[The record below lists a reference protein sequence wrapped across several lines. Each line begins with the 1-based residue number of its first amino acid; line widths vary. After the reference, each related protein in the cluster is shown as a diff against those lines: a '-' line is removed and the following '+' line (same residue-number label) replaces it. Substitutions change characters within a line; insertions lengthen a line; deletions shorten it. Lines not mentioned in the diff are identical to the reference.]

1 MATGTKFQQFIEDL
15 HHGVHDLETDQLMI
29 ALCNAA
35 NAPSASAHSVL
46 ADLTQI
52 AYTNLL
58 NNPTSRQLTTS
69 TSAQTGGTYVLTLA
83 DLTIS
88 ASGGALPTF
97 RYVVFYNDTPSS
109 PADPLIAFY
118 DHGGDVDLADGE
130 SYTVDQLGNLISA
143 S

>member
-35 NAPSASAHSVL
+35 NAPSASADAVL

-52 AYTNLL
+52 SYTNLL

-69 TSAQTGGTYVLTLA
+69 TSAQTSGTYVLTLA

-97 RYVVFYNDTPSS
+97 RYVVFYNDTPTS
-109 PADPLIAFY
+109 PADPLIALY